1 MSSRRVGE
9 SSNQDYNYESGDSVS
24 SSLSDENELFENI
37 NKIEMKLQK
46 KKSILIKVPRE
57 IVNVDEDE
65 SGDDVEEELKSQEK
79 EISYNPDLFDLNE

>member
-9 SSNQDYNYESGDSVS
+9 TSNQDYNYESGDSVS
-24 SSLSDENELFENI
+24 SSMSDENELFENI

-57 IVNVDEDE
+57 IVNVVDEDE
-65 SGDDVEEELKSQEK
+65 SGDDVEEE
-79 EISYNPDLFDLNE
+79 